1 MKKLTKS
8 RALALF
14 YIVFGIVLVYL
25 SSQIKYMFSVVE
37 GDVGPKAFPTCI
49 GIGIILCGIGKFFSR
64 QAKEDKPFMKDWK
77 GYLRLVAMF
86 ALFVAY
92 ILGLKYLGYIIS
104 TIAFAAVLLK
114 MLSSEQKLAWW
125 KILIF
130 AVVVTLF
137 SYFCFEK
144 LIKVIL
150 PQGKWTRMVIRA
162 LR

>member
-1 MKKLTKS
+1 MKKMTKS
-8 RALALF
+8 RYLALF

-25 SSQIKYMFSVVE
+25 SSQIKYMFSITE
-37 GDVGPKAFPTCI
+37 GDVGPRAFPTCI
-49 GIGIILCGIGKFFSR
+49 GVGIIVCGIGKFLTPSK
-64 QAKEDKPFMKDWK
+64 KEDKVFMKDKK
-77 GYLRLVAMF
+77 GYLRLAVMF

-114 MLSSEQKLAWW
+114 MLSAEKGLAWW

-130 AVVVTLF
+130 AVVMTLF

-144 LIKVIL
+144 LIKVLL
-150 PQGKWTRMVIRA
+150 PQGKWTRMLIRA

>member
-14 YIVFGIVLVYL
+14 YIVFGIVLIYL
-25 SSQIKYMFSVVE
+25 SSQIKYMFAVTE
-37 GDVGPKAFPTCI
+37 GDIGPRAFPTCI
-49 GIGIILCGIGKFFSR
+49 GIGIVLSGIGKLLSR
-64 QAKEDKPFMKDWK
+64 QTKADKVFMKDWK

-92 ILGLKYLGYIIS
+92 ILGLNYLGYIIS

-114 MLSSEQKLAWW
+114 MLSAEQKLAWW

-130 AVVVTLF
+130 AVVMTLF

>member
-8 RALALF
+8 RGLALF
-14 YIVFGIVLVYL
+14 YIVLGIVLIYL
-25 SSQIKYMFSVVE
+25 SSQIKYMFAVTE
-37 GDVGPKAFPTCI
+37 GDIGPKAFPTCI
-49 GIGIILCGIGKFFSR
+49 GIGIVLCGIGKLFSR
-64 QAKEDKPFMKDWK
+64 QTKADKVFMKDKK

-92 ILGLKYLGYIIS
+92 ILGLNYLGYIIS

-114 MLSSEQKLAWW
+114 MLSAEQKLAWW
-125 KILIF
+125 KILTF
-130 AVVVTLF
+130 AVVMTLF

-144 LIKVIL
+144 LIKVLL

>member
-1 MKKLTKS
+1 
-8 RALALF
+8 
-14 YIVFGIVLVYL
+14 
-25 SSQIKYMFSVVE
+25 
-37 GDVGPKAFPTCI
+37 
-49 GIGIILCGIGKFFSR
+49 
-64 QAKEDKPFMKDWK
+64 
-77 GYLRLVAMF
+77 
-86 ALFVAY
+86 
-92 ILGLKYLGYIIS
+92 
-104 TIAFAAVLLK
+104 

-130 AVVVTLF
+130 AVVMTLF